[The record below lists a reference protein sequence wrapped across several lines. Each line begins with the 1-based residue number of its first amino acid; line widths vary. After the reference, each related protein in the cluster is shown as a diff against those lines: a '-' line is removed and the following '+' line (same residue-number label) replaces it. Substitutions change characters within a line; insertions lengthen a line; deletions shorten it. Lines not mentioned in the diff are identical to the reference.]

1 MQSIKTLL
9 KICIKW
15 SKIKDIEAITP
26 AFNDEINE
34 VKDKIP
40 SITNLAAAATLSAVE
55 NSRLW
60 CRNKRY

>member
-15 SKIKDIEAITP
+15 SKIKDIEVITP

-40 SITNLAAAATLSAVE
+40 SITNLAAAATLSAVG